1 MTAMQPKTLTLDTIE
16 APIGAFLIATDEA
29 GTLRAVDFWGDEA
42 ALRGLLRRQYGDV
55 PVVRGSSPAPICR
68 AFADYFGGDVQALE
82 RVPVATVGTAFQ
94 RKVWAALQRIPAGE
108 TRSYGQLASEIGEP
122 DAARAV
128 GLANGQNPIAIVI
141 PCHRVI
147 GADGSLTGFGG
158 GLPRKRWLLT
168 HEGAAF
174 KENRKDV
181 LRAERRRQPELAL
194 GRSDA
199 A

>member
-1 MTAMQPKTLTLDTIE
+1 MTAMQPERLTLDTID
-16 APIGAFLIATDEA
+16 APIGAFLIATDERGA
-29 GTLRAVDFWGDEA
+29 LRAVDFWANEA
-42 ALRGLLRRQYGDV
+42 SLRRLLGRQYAGT
-55 PVVRGSSPAPICR
+55 PIAIGEAPAAIR
-68 AFADYFGGDVQALE
+68 QAFADYFAGDIRALD

-94 RKVWAALQRIPAGE
+94 RKVWAALRRIPAGE
-108 TRSYGQLASEIGEP
+108 TRSYGQLAAEIGEP

-128 GLANGQNPIAIVI
+128 GLANGQNPIAIVV

-168 HEGAAF
+168 HEGAAY

-181 LRAERRRQPELAL
+181 ARAARARQPELAL

>member
-1 MTAMQPKTLTLDTIE
+1 M
-16 APIGAFLIATDEA
+16 
-29 GTLRAVDFWGDEA
+29 
-42 ALRGLLRRQYGDV
+42 
-55 PVVRGSSPAPICR
+55 
-68 AFADYFGGDVQALE
+68 
-82 RVPVATVGTAFQ
+82 ATVGTAFQ

-108 TRSYGQLASEIGEP
+108 TRSYGQLAAEIGEP

-168 HEGAAF
+168 HEGAAYR
-174 KENRKDV
+174 ENRAPK
-181 LRAERRRQPELAL
+181 RPQPELQFER
-194 GRSDA
+194 RSVA
-199 A
+199 